1 MTFVNDVALTHS
13 GSAYFTDAMNPELYR
28 VFPNCEGGCEFGR
41 FLGFEGTV
49 LEYGKGLN
57 LNDMAAS
64 EDGRYLV
71 SIYKS
76 STGKLYRI
84 DAQSKGVSLIEKET
98 RISPMATVSCSRA
111 EPCTWSATA
120 ESS

>member
-57 LNDMAAS
+57 LNDIAAS

-71 SIYKS
+71 SICKVQYWQAIPHRCPEQ
-76 STGKLYRI
+76 GGLAY
-84 DAQSKGVSLIEKET
+84 
-98 RISPMATVSCSRA
+98 
-111 EPCTWSATA
+111 
-120 ESS
+120 